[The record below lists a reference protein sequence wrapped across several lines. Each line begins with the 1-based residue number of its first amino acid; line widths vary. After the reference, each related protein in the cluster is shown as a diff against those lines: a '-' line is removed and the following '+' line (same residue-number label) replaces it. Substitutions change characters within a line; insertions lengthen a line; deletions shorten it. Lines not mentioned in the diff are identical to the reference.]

1 MASRSVINQV
11 IERCH
16 PKKERLQEPEELSP
30 TIRDAFRPKKR
41 EKFIHQ
47 NFNVMVS
54 QKSLSSG
61 FLKTYSLYLFSWGLC
76 CALLQLTN
84 LNAQFIDFR
93 FSCAFRMVHSSLGS
107 NLATA

>member
-16 PKKERLQEPEELSP
+16 PKKECLQEPEELSP

-47 NFNVMVS
+47 NFNVIV
-54 QKSLSSG
+54 
-61 FLKTYSLYLFSWGLC
+61 F
-76 CALLQLTN
+76 
-84 LNAQFIDFR
+84 
-93 FSCAFRMVHSSLGS
+93 
-107 NLATA
+107 